1 MSQSESAFAAS
12 PSEPSGVSVTT
23 VESQAEVQSLLDAL
37 GDADCRAILE
47 ATSEEALTAA
57 EVSETIDLPKS
68 TTYRK
73 LETLSELDLLEE
85 GTRVRRSG
93 KHATEFNCRLED
105 LYLTTGSDGIELRVS
120 RQRAA
125 AAQQFGF
132 SLPGAN

>member
-1 MSQSESAFAAS
+1 MSQSESAFAVS
-12 PSEPSGVSVTT
+12 PPEPSGVSVTT
-23 VESQAEVQSLLDAL
+23 VESRAEVQSLLDAL

-57 EVSETIDLPKS
+57 EVSETVDLPKS

-85 GTRVRRSG
+85 GTRIRRSG
-93 KHATEFNCRLED
+93 KHATEFSRRLED
-105 LYLTTGSDGIELRVS
+105 LHLTTTDSGGIELRVS
-120 RQRAA
+120 RQRGGG
-125 AAQQFGF
+125 QFGF

>member
-1 MSQSESAFAAS
+1 MSQSESAFVTS

-57 EVSETIDLPKS
+57 EVSETVDLPKS

-85 GTRVRRSG
+85 GTRIRRSG
-93 KHATEFNCRLED
+93 KHATEFSRRLED
-105 LYLTTGSDGIELRVS
+105 IYLTTTGSGGIELRVS
-120 RQRAA
+120 RQRTAG
-125 AAQQFGF
+125 QFGF